1 MKQQTRKLLGILTV
15 SALALGVGNGVY
27 ARGGYGPDCYGTGPD
42 GAPRA
47 MDGRGGPMRGFG
59 GPMDFADPEAT
70 AKRLDALK
78 TSLGITPEQEQ
89 AWSDYATAM
98 TTRAALMSGHREAR
112 LSGDLT
118 AEQIEE
124 FRQSSQTQRDRMQ
137 TARFALLA
145 ALTPEQRAQA
155 GQLMRS
161 KQSRGRGF
169 GGPKGFADPA
179 ARAQRLDQL
188 KTSLGITPEQ
198 EPAWS
203 KYAEA
208 VTARDDIIRSRR
220 EARLGGSLT
229 PEQMDALRESRQSQ
243 REQMWSARQEL
254 YAALTPDQRA
264 EAARLLSQKRGHGG
278 RW

>member
-27 ARGGYGPDCYGTGPD
+27 ARGGYGPDCYGAGPD
-42 GAPRA
+42 GAPPA
-47 MDGRGGPMRGFG
+47 MRGFG

-98 TTRAALMSGHREAR
+98 TTRAALMSGHRGAR
-112 LSGDLT
+112 LNGTLT
-118 AEQIEE
+118 PEQIEE
-124 FRQSSQTQRDRMQ
+124 FRQSSQTQRDQMQ

-155 GQLMRS
+155 GDLMRS
-161 KQSRGRGF
+161 KQKPG
-169 GGPKGFADPA
+169 KGFDRRKGFVDPA
-179 ARAQRLDQL
+179 ATAQHLDQL
-188 KTSLGITPEQ
+188 KTSLGITAEQ
-198 EPAWS
+198 EEAWS

-208 VTARDDIIRSRR
+208 VSARDTLMQSRR
-220 EARLGGSLT
+220 EARLGGAVT
-229 PEQMDALRESRQSQ
+229 PEQLDELRQSRQTQ
-243 REQMWSARQEL
+243 RERMWTARQEL
-254 YAALTPDQRA
+254 YAALTPEQRA
-264 EAARLLSQKRGHGG
+264 NAAQLLSQKRGHGG